1 MPRYRPTLLCC
12 AALMALAMPALSHDC
27 RVKDGYLLG
36 AYEGGCDEHSEL
48 ADGKGVAKGA
58 NSYDGN
64 FVKGKPDGKGI
75 YQWEDGSR
83 LDGNFKDGK
92 AHGNGVYVSAKGA
105 RYEGRFVNGKLE
117 SMKASDCPALPAPV
131 LSC

>member
-1 MPRYRPTLLCC
+1 MSRDVATLVCC
-12 AALMALAMPALSHDC
+12 VVLLAVATPAKSHDC
-27 RVKDGYLLG
+27 RVRDGYLVG
-36 AYEGGCDEHSEL
+36 AYEGGCDEHTEL
-48 ADGKGVAKGA
+48 ANGKGDAKGA

-75 YQWEDGSR
+75 YTWEDGSR

-92 AHGNGVYVSAKGA
+92 AHGAGVYLSTKGV
-105 RYEGRFVNGKLE
+105 RYEGQFVNGKLE
-117 SMKASDCPALPAPV
+117 AMKASDCPAVPAPV